1 MGFETSVEMAEV
13 AEPSTESA
21 ENQEVAEPEQT
32 PQDTTEGGRTEADA
46 AFAEMR
52 RAKREAER
60 ERDEAKRAL
69 AEKEA
74 NEAAKRSVFKNI
86 AGSETADVDALAE
99 ALGVNADD
107 VMASINAEQEA
118 VKRDSEMESLR
129 KQVADLSA
137 EKQVNENIKELQEL
151 DPSIKDVND
160 LGKEFVDY
168 VSKGLTVKQAYFAIK
183 GEEIATKA
191 TPPQPIGKVNNQPPE
206 KDFFTEAEVDAMTE
220 EQQRANAKKILNSMS
235 RWK

>member
-1 MGFETSVEMAEV
+1 MEFETSVEMTEV
-13 AEPSTESA
+13 AEPLTESA

-32 PQDTTEGGRTEADA
+32 SQETTEGGKTEADA

-52 RAKREAER
+52 RAKQAAER

-74 NEAAKRSVFKNI
+74 NEAAKRNVFKNI

-99 ALGVNADD
+99 ALGVDADD

-118 VKRDSEMESLR
+118 ARRNSEMESLR

-168 VSKGLTVKQAYFAIK
+168 VS
-183 GEEIATKA
+183 
-191 TPPQPIGKVNNQPPE
+191 
-206 KDFFTEAEVDAMTE
+206 
-220 EQQRANAKKILNSMS
+220 
-235 RWK
+235 